1 MNSMCLFMENIFTG
15 TKYIQNVVENL
26 EEAFQT
32 KTKRGVGVSL
42 AGASFSQDR
51 IHQNF
56 PLTDINRDPNTKG
69 IGNKCVLNHHENCFP
84 G

>member
-32 KTKRGVGVSL
+32 KTKRGIGVSL

-51 IHQNF
+51 IKIRIHFQMETF
-56 PLTDINRDPNTKG
+56 AIS
-69 IGNKCVLNHHENCFP
+69 IME
-84 G
+84 

>member
-1 MNSMCLFMENIFTG
+1 MNSMCHFMENIFIG

-42 AGASFSQDR
+42 AGASFSQDC
-51 IHQNF
+51 IF
-56 PLTDINRDPNTKG
+56 KYFF
-69 IGNKCVLNHHENCFP
+69 GNKDVQNSIHLYA
-84 G
+84 

>member
-32 KTKRGVGVSL
+32 KTKRGIGVSL
-42 AGASFSQDR
+42 AGASYSQDR
-51 IHQNF
+51 IYQY
-56 PLTDINRDPNTKG
+56 LPNEYK
-69 IGNKCVLNHHENCFP
+69 
-84 G
+84 

>member
-32 KTKRGVGVSL
+32 KTKRGIGVSL
-42 AGASFSQDR
+42 AGASFSQDSYYINIR
-51 IHQNF
+51 SKIRNF
-56 PLTDINRDPNTKG
+56 R
-69 IGNKCVLNHHENCFP
+69 FR
-84 G
+84 

>member
-1 MNSMCLFMENIFTG
+1 MNSMCHFMENIFTG

-42 AGASFSQDR
+42 AGASFSQDS
-51 IHQNF
+51 
-56 PLTDINRDPNTKG
+56 INQKIISN
-69 IGNKCVLNHHENCFP
+69 NLLLY
-84 G
+84 